1 MAIILDARSLCKAFG
16 AVVAASEVSAA
27 IEKDSVVGLI
37 GTNGAGKTTFINIVT
52 GYLKPARGSIA
63 YEGRDIT
70 RLPPRDITRLGICRS
85 FQIPQLYGSLSVF
98 ENMMIGIGI
107 VLRNAGLA
115 GCFSRRAALVPGY
128 GEPAEAVAE
137 RILGRFGLLEYRERN
152 AQVLPGGARKL
163 LDIAL
168 AMVAR
173 PRLLL
178 LDEPTSGVSAQEK
191 FGIMQMVLDAV
202 RAEGTTVLFV
212 EHDMEVVSGF
222 AQRVLAFYDGR
233 IIADATPEVALADP
247 EVRRHVVGRLKA
259 AQAGAT
265 RLERGDQRGADP
277 PRRIALRARSS
288 HDRPDRPQ
296 WRRQDDAH
304 EDGDG
309 PPQAGRGRRAI
320 RRPRS
325 PRRADARA
333 RAPGHRLHA

>member
-27 IEKDSVVGLI
+27 IEKDSIVGLI

-52 GYLKPARGSIA
+52 GYIKPDRGSIA

-70 RLPPRDITRLGICRS
+70 RLPPREITRLGICRS

-98 ENMMIGIGI
+98 DNMMVGLGI

-115 GCFSRRAALVPGY
+115 GYFARGTAPVPGY
-128 GEPAEAVAE
+128 GRPAEEVAE
-137 RILGRFGLLEYRERN
+137 HLLGKFGLLDDRGRN

-173 PRLLL
+173 PRILL

-212 EHDMEVVSGF
+212 EHDMEVVSRF

-233 IIADATPEVALADP
+233 IIADAPPQAALADP
-247 EVRRHVVGRLKA
+247 QVKRYVVG
-259 AQAGAT
+259 
-265 RLERGDQRGADP
+265 QRA
-277 PRRIALRARSS
+277 
-288 HDRPDRPQ
+288 
-296 WRRQDDAH
+296 
-304 EDGDG
+304 
-309 PPQAGRGRRAI
+309 
-320 RRPRS
+320 
-325 PRRADARA
+325 
-333 RAPGHRLHA
+333 

>member
-1 MAIILDARSLCKAFG
+1 MALILDAKNLCKTFG
-16 AVVAASEVSAA
+16 AVTAANEVSAA

-52 GYLKPARGSIA
+52 GYLKPDRGSIA

-98 ENMMIGIGI
+98 DNMLVGIGI

-115 GCFSRRAALVPGY
+115 GYFSRGAALVPGY
-128 GEPAEAVAE
+128 GLPAEQVAE
-137 RILGRFGLLEYRERN
+137 HLLGRFGLLEYRGRN

-173 PRLLL
+173 PRILL

-191 FGIMQMVLDAV
+191 FGIMQMVLEAV
-202 RAEGTTVLFV
+202 RAEGATVLFV
-212 EHDMEVVSGF
+212 EHDMEVVSRF

-233 IIADATPEVALADP
+233 IIADAPPRDALA
-247 EVRRHVVGRLKA
+247 H
-259 AQAGAT
+259 
-265 RLERGDQRGADP
+265 
-277 PRRIALRARSS
+277 
-288 HDRPDRPQ
+288 PDVKR
-296 WRRQDDAH
+296 
-304 EDGDG
+304 
-309 PPQAGRGRRAI
+309 
-320 RRPRS
+320 
-325 PRRADARA
+325 
-333 RAPGHRLHA
+333 